1 MCQFNEVTDICQWP
15 PVIRIISVLHSHRLS
30 SGKSALSSQFRSA
43 AVTIA
48 VHRCGDEAGWWNKI
62 GIDPTTAARVL
73 WRETHP
79 LPRTTGQPTAK
90 LTNPMCRPALHEFLP
105 QIEVN
110 RRLRTEPGKQAS
122 RCNAVRHGLTA
133 ETVISALEDAEDYKA
148 FEATITADYDA
159 QSAVER
165 ELVLRLASL
174 LWRLRRATTMETG
187 LFEIQAEHLRDRR
200 QTRK

>member
-30 SGKSALSSQFRSA
+30 AGRSALSSQFRSA

-48 VHRCGDEAGWWNKI
+48 VHRCGDEAGWWNKT

-110 RRLRTEPGKQAS
+110 RAMPDCQVRFAGLLLSKSLSPSMARTTQPVPWHMKPA
-122 RCNAVRHGLTA
+122 
-133 ETVISALEDAEDYKA
+133 ISDEY
-148 FEATITADYDA
+148 
-159 QSAVER
+159 
-165 ELVLRLASL
+165 
-174 LWRLRRATTMETG
+174 
-187 LFEIQAEHLRDRR
+187 
-200 QTRK
+200 

>member
-133 ETVISALEDAEDYKA
+133 ETMAIAFSASLGIARWPK
-148 FEATITADYDA
+148 
-159 QSAVER
+159 
-165 ELVLRLASL
+165 VLRVDDLETPRASCGKCL
-174 LWRLRRATTMETG
+174 ERRARISCHNG
-187 LFEIQAEHLRDRR
+187 KQ
-200 QTRK
+200 